1 MRNTEEDTRGGEGAA
16 GARPP
21 FLRLSKFFFS
31 EQLALSATTTTTT
44 TITTTTTTTTIQYY
58 WRHGSKWC
66 PTPFILTI
74 DLLFSLKFSKFS
86 E

>member
-44 TITTTTTTTTIQYY
+44 TTTTTIQYY
-58 WRHGSKWC
+58 RRHGSKWC